1 MKILVALFI
10 ICTACFAQEVV
21 VVEKSGHSSNRLD
34 LIFIGDHYLEDEMT
48 NEIGHFP
55 HDVDRVWSNLIS
67 NYQIYNRYKNFF
79 NVTRIDDSIEIDYS
93 YLYLPDISDQLFELC
108 SELNASCDV
117 VNIFVA
123 QSPNRIEPYNT
134 GTANTSKK
142 ITLQAP
148 WTSTFS
154 HELGHVLAQNADE
167 YKSAHDSWSLSFLT
181 NIAASREIA
190 LQKWGHWTGYTDPW
204 SGYFVSEPYIREGTD
219 YYRPTSSDTIMQNSN
234 IGDFDAVS
242 REHLIL
248 GIYNY
253 VQPIDSYSISSDS
266 ISVQVVDEQVIS
278 TAWLVDGQIVSQSK
292 QFNLNDYVLSNDSII
307 TLVAWDN
314 CLNTDY
320 LNDDRGGWI
329 RKDDQNKTWQSV
341 SWQVADLQE
350 TQYNFNLNNIIK
362 LSNNE
367 FFDTSIDIS
376 HYGMDSDYN
385 NFINESENSN
395 PQDSYTPPV
404 SGYLW
409 LETYMGWIFY
419 NTEHSNNTW
428 IYHLNFSSWIYV
440 STNEGINPG
449 SWCYFLDSWRWSS
462 PEVYPYFYNYDTSTW
477 EYFSQG

>member
-1 MKILVALFI
+1 MRILMALFI
-10 ICTACFAQEVV
+10 ICTTCFAQEVV
-21 VVEKSGHSSNRLD
+21 VVEKSGHSKNRLD

-55 HDVDRVWSNLIS
+55 HDVDRVWNNLIS

-79 NVTRIDDSIEIDYS
+79 NVTRIDYSLQIDYKTLS
-93 YLYLPDISDQLFELC
+93 TNEQSDKLFELC

-117 VNIFVA
+117 VNVFVA
-123 QSPNRIEPYNT
+123 QSPDRIEPYNT
-134 GTANTSKK
+134 GTANTFKK

-148 WTSTFS
+148 WATIFS
-154 HELGHVLAQNADE
+154 HELGHILAQNADE
-167 YKSAHDSWSLSFLT
+167 YKSSHDEWSLDFFV

-204 SGYFVSEPYIREGTD
+204 SGYFVSEPYMREGTD

-234 IGDFDAVS
+234 TGNFDAVS

-248 GIYNY
+248 GIYDY

-292 QFNLNDYVLSNDSII
+292 QFNLNDYVLYNDSIV

-320 LNDDRGGWI
+320 STDDRGGWI

-362 LSNNE
+362 LSNNK
-367 FFDTSIDIS
+367 FFDESIDIS
-376 HYGMDSDYN
+376 HYGMDSGYSRFVNNSDYS
-385 NFINESENSN
+385 ESS
-395 PQDSYTPPV
+395 DSSAPV
-404 SGYLW
+404 QSEWIWGDS
-409 LETYMGWIFY
+409 YMGWIFY
-419 NTEHSNNTW
+419 PAGSINNTW
-428 IYHLNFSSWIYV
+428 IYHLNFGTWIYI
-440 STNEGINPG
+440 SMGEGAWCHFRG
-449 SWCYFLDSWRWSS
+449 SWKWTS